1 MFFAFYVTAFY
12 SKHSTGLSS
21 LCSSGHRVTRLWVN
35 LIRSAVVVQNP
46 QNRRDLFLD
55 FMNCPLPSAPSAA
68 SNVRTTNGDNTNN
81 ASWGKSETFQIF
93 VFANGS
99 LEKLSSLSAL
109 WIFASVL
116 CFFLLQKPEFHPFT
130 FSCWLS
136 SLLQSREDR
145 SKSIAWLKQG
155 TFDDA
160 TIDNNHTI
168 CPLCPVSLP
177 LTIPRWSVQFWLI
190 LTLQKKQRAA

>member
-1 MFFAFYVTAFY
+1 MNELLEWRHCRCSPNPLTPLSIGGHRRRKNMFFAFYVTAFY

-55 FMNCPLPSAPSAA
+55 FMNRPPSASSAA
-68 SNVRTTNGDNTNN
+68 SHVWTTNGDNTNN
-81 ASWGKSETFQIF
+81 ASWGKSGTFQIF

-99 LEKLSSLSAL
+99 LEKLSSLSTL

-116 CFFLLQKPEFHPFT
+116 CFF
-130 FSCWLS
+130 C
-136 SLLQSREDR
+136 
-145 SKSIAWLKQG
+145 
-155 TFDDA
+155 
-160 TIDNNHTI
+160 
-168 CPLCPVSLP
+168 C
-177 LTIPRWSVQFWLI
+177 FWISPIHVFVLAFK
-190 LTLQKKQRAA
+190 LVTEQRR